1 METGNRKS
9 KVTSKFLI
17 MSNAKIMR
25 ANEQKYR
32 HEIDRALSH
41 SDVESMKDI
50 YRRAKQDEMTR
61 NVSPMING
69 HLNRIRLY
77 FHHNHGIQPHQIE
90 AFVNSRGRQT
100 NYAIPSVKESPPPQ
114 DQKKEKELGF
124 WSWFFIVVLVFLA
137 LQYF

>member
-1 METGNRKS
+1 
-9 KVTSKFLI
+9 

-50 YRRAKQDEMTR
+50 YRRAKRDEITR

-69 HLNRIRLY
+69 HLTKIRIY
-77 FHHNHGIQPHQIE
+77 FYRNHGIEPHQID
-90 AFVNSRGRQT
+90 AFVNSKGRQT
-100 NYAIPSVKESPPPQ
+100 NYVPPSVKKSPANQ
-114 DQKKEKELGF
+114 DQNKEKELGF
-124 WSWFFIVVLVFLA
+124 WGWFFIVMLVFLA